1 MAKAYMALRIDRKQ
15 LRVLKAVARAD
26 HPLNPA
32 EINRRVGRMSEGLV
46 YKIVHLLEGPD
57 TRGFAL
63 IERLSQADSQWQ
75 KFFQLSDMGAVAL
88 LGLGT
93 ITERVKT
100 IPPWGEILQISE
112 TIENKDVKNSF
123 LIYTQKLARRAT
135 VYSPN
140 KGKLTMEEAWLR
152 SQEVLKILRLMRP
165 REDIT
170 QKELEELSR
179 KPRIFSHDA

>member
-1 MAKAYMALRIDRKQ
+1 M
-15 LRVLKAVARAD
+15 
-26 HPLNPA
+26 
-32 EINRRVGRMSEGLV
+32 
-46 YKIVHLLEGPD
+46 
-57 TRGFAL
+57 
-63 IERLSQADSQWQ
+63 
-75 KFFQLSDMGAVAL
+75 

-140 KGKLTMEEAWLR
+140 KGKLTMAEAWLR

-165 REDIT
+165 PEDIT

-179 KPRIFSHDA
+179 EPRIFSHDA